1 MCSLC
6 KYLLTIFSCR
16 TSAWKLW
23 REMQLTKL
31 FDKQN
36 VRHLGKAKMK
46 TQQIKYYWGWC
57 QPHKNAWKLGMH
69 VSSTRTFLCRPPQ
82 FQLKNVQ
89 QFLRWRL
96 IFRWFS
102 IRFSNLSLAFSTKLP
117 GKQIFPLEGC
127 WGKICFLSYFTSVS
141 LRSWNRSDIHDV
153 GIKLR

>member
-69 VSSTRTFLCRPPQ
+69 VSSTRTFSLSSSPVPIEKCSTISSLKID
-82 FQLKNVQ
+82 FQMVFHSFFQSLFGVFHKTSRKANFSSRRMLRENLLFVVFHISITAILKP
-89 QFLRWRL
+89 FGHSW
-96 IFRWFS
+96 
-102 IRFSNLSLAFSTKLP
+102 
-117 GKQIFPLEGC
+117 C
-127 WGKICFLSYFTSVS
+127 W
-141 LRSWNRSDIHDV
+141 D
-153 GIKLR
+153 